1 MYKLKVNLST
11 VHQIRVIIIINI
23 SILRHILCFLC
34 TLTGRKYQ
42 KTKDKGIVE
51 PHSDSS
57 SQPYVKETR
66 QLQ

>member
-1 MYKLKVNLST
+1 MFSLYTTDWSE
-11 VHQIRVIIIINI
+11 I
-23 SILRHILCFLC
+23 SENQGH
-34 TLTGRKYQ
+34 
-42 KTKDKGIVE
+42 KGIVE